1 MDKPY
6 LCSAMR
12 KLDIPEEEKKAE
24 TLFKY
29 MDLVLQ
35 RNREVN
41 LTAITDRE
49 EFLKKHYVDSLAA
62 ARLDEFRN
70 GRTVIDLGTGAG
82 FPGVP
87 LAVCFP
93 EKQFLLADSLNK
105 RIEIIREFCDE
116 LEINNV
122 TAIHGRAEELGR
134 QKDLREH
141 FDICVSR
148 AVADLSVLA
157 EYCLPFVKVQGHFIS
172 YKGPDCNQEVSDAE
186 FAIRKLG
193 GEVEKIVKVGEDTDT
208 GHNLVLIRKIAPT
221 QSAYPRR
228 PGKPAKSPLRA
239 SK

>member
-1 MDKPY
+1 MK
-6 LCSAMR
+6 
-12 KLDIPEEEKKAE
+12 KLDIPDEEQKAE
-24 TLFKY
+24 TLFEY

-41 LTAITDRE
+41 LTAITGRE
-49 EFLKKHYVDSLAA
+49 DFLKKHYVDSLAA
-62 ARLDEFRN
+62 AQLDEFRN
-70 GRTVIDLGTGAG
+70 AKTVIDLGTGAG

-116 LEINNV
+116 LGINNV
-122 TAIHGRAEELGR
+122 SVIHGRAEELGR

-141 FDICVSR
+141 FDVCVSR

-157 EYCLPFVKVQGHFIS
+157 EYCLPFVKVNGWFIS
-172 YKGPDCNQEVSDAE
+172 YKGPDCEGEVGEAE
-186 FAIRKLG
+186 YAIGKLG
-193 GEVEKIVKVGEDTDT
+193 GTVEKIVKTGEDTDT
-208 GHNLVLIRKIAPT
+208 GHNLVLIRKKEPT

>member
-12 KLDIPEEEKKAE
+12 KLDIPDEEQKAE

-134 QKDLREH
+134 QKDLRAH

-172 YKGPDCNQEVSDAE
+172 D
-186 FAIRKLG
+186 
-193 GEVEKIVKVGEDTDT
+193 
-208 GHNLVLIRKIAPT
+208 
-221 QSAYPRR
+221 
-228 PGKPAKSPLRA
+228 
-239 SK
+239 

>member
-1 MDKPY
+1 MDKPN
-6 LCSAMR
+6 LCSLMQ
-12 KLDIPEEEKKAE
+12 KLDIPDEKQKAE

-172 YKGPDCNQEVSDAE
+172 YKGPDCDQEVSDAE

-208 GHNLVLIRKIAPT
+208 GHNLVLIRKKEPT